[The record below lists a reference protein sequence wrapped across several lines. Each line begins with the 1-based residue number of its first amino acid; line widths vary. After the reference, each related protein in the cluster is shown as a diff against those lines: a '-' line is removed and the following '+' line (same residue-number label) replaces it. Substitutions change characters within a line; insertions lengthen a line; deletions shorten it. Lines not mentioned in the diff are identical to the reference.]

1 MMPKIQKERLT
12 ADNQYTNLWVRPG
25 FLIRRL
31 HQIHVGM
38 FLQECGEFDVT
49 PVQFGILC
57 VLYEGVALDQNSV
70 ATKIG
75 VDRNTA
81 ADVIRRLSR
90 RGLVSQM
97 TNENDRRAKIAQI
110 TEEGKRIVERVHP
123 LMTRSQERFVEP
135 LTQTEVAQ
143 LHHLLEK
150 LLVANNDAGRTEL
163 QP

>member
-1 MMPKIQKERLT
+1 MIKTEEDKLLT
-12 ADNQYTNLWVRPG
+12 GNQYTNLWVRPG

-38 FLQECGEFDVT
+38 FLEECSEFDVT
-49 PVQFGILC
+49 PVQYGILC
-57 VLYEGVALDQNSV
+57 VLYDGDSLDQRSV
-70 ATKIG
+70 AAKIG

-110 TEEGKRIVERVHP
+110 TAEGKRIVEQVHP

-135 LTQTEVAQ
+135 FSPEEATQ
-143 LHHLLEK
+143 LHELLEK
-150 LLVANNDAGRTEL
+150 LLLSINSVGRTEL